1 MQRKW
6 LVHIQQWQLSSKT
19 HLHLSNLSLQIP
31 TIDKK
36 CWYDRYWNK
45 CRFLGSLHLS
55 WGWFLAT
62 YLCDCLWPCF
72 KHFTSPFFESHDQ
85 LFAFT
90 WTLADLIIAKSTK
103 ASKPESNEVRVSD
116 LVGSDIRWWSGLVG
130 EKAAGG
136 VVLIRIQKTNHLLRQ
151 VLSQQAIY
159 KRIRTTLPSQE
170 TSSFSW
176 SNTVGPQIKSIVKE
190 EQTVSISFFARY
202 LTLQDYLGLSL
213 WLILRCW
220 GKSSILCQQNSDA
233 L

>member
-1 MQRKW
+1 M
-6 LVHIQQWQLSSKT
+6 
-19 HLHLSNLSLQIP
+19 
-31 TIDKK
+31 
-36 CWYDRYWNK
+36 
-45 CRFLGSLHLS
+45 
-55 WGWFLAT
+55 
-62 YLCDCLWPCF
+62 
-72 KHFTSPFFESHDQ
+72 
-85 LFAFT
+85 
-90 WTLADLIIAKSTK
+90 ADLIIAKSTK

-116 LVGSDIRWWSGLVG
+116 LVGSDIRWWWSGLVG

-213 WLILRCW
+213 GKGAENQNGNLRW
-220 GKSSILCQQNSDA
+220 HLP
-233 L
+233 

>member
-1 MQRKW
+1 MELLHAKEVARPHPAMTTLIEESPPHVQS
-6 LVHIQQWQLSSKT
+6 VSANSYNWQ
-19 HLHLSNLSLQIP
+19 
-31 TIDKK
+31 K
-36 CWYDRYWNK
+36 CYYDRYWNK
-45 CRFLGSLHLS
+45 CWVLGSLHIS
-55 WGWFLAT
+55 WWWFLAT

-85 LFAFT
+85 LFVFT

-103 ASKPESNEVRVSD
+103 APKPESNEVRVSD
-116 LVGSDIRWWSGLVG
+116 LVGSDIRWWWSGLVG

-176 SNTVGPQIKSIVKE
+176 SNMVGPQIKSIVKE
-190 EQTVSISFFARY
+190 EQAVSISQF
-202 LTLQDYLGLSL
+202 LS
-213 WLILRCW
+213 RF
-220 GKSSILCQQNSDA
+220 ILCQASDVA
-233 L
+233 RLSGA

>member
-1 MQRKW
+1 M
-6 LVHIQQWQLSSKT
+6 
-19 HLHLSNLSLQIP
+19 
-31 TIDKK
+31 
-36 CWYDRYWNK
+36 
-45 CRFLGSLHLS
+45 
-55 WGWFLAT
+55 
-62 YLCDCLWPCF
+62 
-72 KHFTSPFFESHDQ
+72 
-85 LFAFT
+85 
-90 WTLADLIIAKSTK
+90 
-103 ASKPESNEVRVSD
+103 RVSD

-213 WLILRCW
+213 STFIRHNLEFP
-220 GKSSILCQQNSDA
+220 
-233 L
+233 